1 MQQNSIARAVA
12 AVAHVTQASEQPSL
26 RTMQRRN
33 DGGDSNAELRTAL
46 KQLGEAFTEFKKT
59 NDERLEKL
67 GKGEADPLLEGK
79 LKALD
84 TKLGELEA
92 FKKNTEENLKKKNRP
107 GRDASADDET
117 VAEHK
122 SAFDGYLRKGRE
134 DGLRELEQKALNLG
148 TGEDGGFG
156 VPEELDRSIIELERD
171 LSIMRTLANVIQVGS
186 EEYKRLVNIGG
197 GGSGWVG
204 ETDARPENSTPKLA
218 QIAPFFG
225 EIYAN
230 PAITQKALDDIF
242 FDVEGWLAQELSW
255 TFDEEEGDAFVVGDG
270 TKKPK
275 GFLAYPNSAVTD
287 KAGSRPFGTLQFVTS
302 GAAAALSNPDR
313 LIDLVHSLK
322 RGYRK
327 NAVWLGNGLTLAALR
342 KLKDSEGNYLWR
354 PGLEAGAPSMLLGYR
369 YEEDEAM
376 PDIAADS
383 IPLAFGDFKRGYTI
397 ADVRGTRVLRDPF
410 TNKPY
415 VHFYTTKRV
424 GGGVMDSKA
433 IKLLKI
439 AA

>member
-1 MQQNSIARAVA
+1 MQQNPMA
-12 AVAHVTQASEQPSL
+12 AVVASSIPSL
-26 RTMQRRN
+26 RGMHRRN
-33 DGGDSNAELRTAL
+33 DNPGTEAELRTAL
-46 KQLGEAFTEFKKT
+46 KSLGEAFNEFKKT
-59 NDERLEKL
+59 NDERIEKL
-67 GKGEADPLLEGK
+67 GKGQPDPLLEGK
-79 LKALD
+79 LAAIEK
-84 TKLGELEA
+84 TMSELEG
-92 FKKNTEENLKKKNRP
+92 FKKTAEEALKRKARP
-107 GRDASADDET
+107 GLSGSGDDESVT
-117 VAEHK
+117 EHK
-122 SAFDGYLRKGRE
+122 KAFDGYLRKGRE

-156 VPEELDRSIIELERD
+156 VPEELDRNIIQLERD
-171 LSIMRTLANVIQVGS
+171 MSVMRTLANVIPVGS
-186 EEYKRLVNIGG
+186 DEYKRLVNIGG
-197 GGSGWVG
+197 SGSGWVG
-204 ETDARPENSTPKLA
+204 ETDDRPETGTPKLA

-230 PAITQKALDDIF
+230 PAITQKSLDDIF
-242 FDVEGWLAQELSW
+242 FDVEGWLSQELSW
-255 TFDEEEGDAFVVGDG
+255 EFDEKEGDSFVVGNG
-270 TKKPK
+270 TNKPK
-275 GFLAYPNSAVTD
+275 GFLAYPNSVVTD

-327 NAVWLGNGLTLAALR
+327 NAVWLGNSLTLAALR

-354 PGLEAGAPSMLLGYR
+354 PGLEAGAPGVLLGYR

-383 IPLAFGDFKRGYTI
+383 IPLSFGDFKRGYTI

>member
-1 MQQNSIARAVA
+1 MQKNPMAA
-12 AVAHVTQASEQPSL
+12 AVASALPSL
-26 RTMQRRN
+26 RGMHRRN
-33 DGGDSNAELRTAL
+33 EGGESQAELRAGI

-67 GKGEADPLLEGK
+67 GKGQADPLLEGK
-79 LKALD
+79 LAELN
-84 TKLGELEA
+84 TKLTELET
-92 FKKNTEENLKKKNRP
+92 FKKNTEENLKKRARP
-107 GRDASADDET
+107 GLSGGDIDEEASA
-117 VAEHK
+117 EHRK
-122 SAFDGYLRKGRE
+122 AFDGFLRKGRE
-134 DGLRELEQKALNLG
+134 DGLRDLEAKALNLG
-148 TGEDGGFG
+148 TDADGGFA
-156 VPEELDRSIIELERD
+156 VPEELDRNITELERNMSVMR
-171 LSIMRTLANVIQVGS
+171 SICNVVPVGS
-186 EEYKRLVNIGG
+186 EEYKKLVNIGG
-197 GGSGWVG
+197 AASGWVG
-204 ETDARPENSTPKLA
+204 ETDARPETATPKLA
-218 QIAPFFG
+218 QIAPTFG

-230 PAITQKALDDIF
+230 PAITQKALDDMF
-242 FDVEGWLAQELSW
+242 FNAEGWLADEVSW
-255 TFDEEEGDAFVVGDG
+255 EFDQKENGAFVVGDG

-275 GFLAYPNSAVTD
+275 GFLAYANSAVTD
-287 KAGSRPFGTLQFVTS
+287 KAGTRAFGTLQFVTS

-313 LIDLVHSLK
+313 LIDLVHSLR

-327 NAVWLGNGLTLAALR
+327 NAVFLGNGLTLAALR

-354 PGLEAGAPSMLLGYR
+354 PGLEAGEPGILLGYR
-369 YEEDEAM
+369 YEEEESM

-397 ADVRGTRVLRDPF
+397 ADVKGVRVLRDPF

-424 GGGVMDSKA
+424 GGGVMDSLA

>member
-1 MQQNSIARAVA
+1 MQRNQIAAPRA
-12 AVAHVTQASEQPSL
+12 AVPSL
-26 RTMQRRN
+26 REMHRRN
-33 DGGDSNAELRTAL
+33 DGGDSFGELRTGI
-46 KQLGEAFTEFKKT
+46 KQLGEAFAEFKKT
-59 NDERLEKL
+59 NDERLAKL
-67 GKGEADPLLEGK
+67 SKGETDPLLEGK
-79 LKALD
+79 LTELNQKLSDLD
-84 TKLGELEA
+84 A
-92 FKKNTEENLKKKNRP
+92 FKKNTEEALKKKARP
-107 GRDASADDET
+107 GLSGGGDGGDDET
-117 VAEHK
+117 VAAHTK
-122 SAFDGYLRKGRE
+122 AFDGYLRKGRE
-134 DGLRELEQKALNLG
+134 EGLRDLEQKALSLG

-156 VPEELDRSIIELERD
+156 VPEEVDRNIIQLERD
-171 LSIMRTLANVIQVGS
+171 MSVMRTLANVIQVGS
-186 EEYKRLVNIGG
+186 EDYKRLVNIGG

-204 ETDARPENSTPKLA
+204 ETDGRPETSTPKLA
-218 QIAPFFG
+218 QIAPYFG

-242 FDVEGWLAQELSW
+242 FDVEGWLADELSW
-255 TFDEEEGDAFVVGDG
+255 TFYEEEGDSFVVGNG

-275 GFLAYPNSAVTD
+275 GFLAYPNSAATD
-287 KAGSRPFGTLQFVTS
+287 KAGTRPFGTLQFVTS

-322 RGYRK
+322 RGYRQ
-327 NAVWLGNGLTLAALR
+327 NAVWLGNSLTLAALR

-354 PGLEAGAPSMLLGYR
+354 PGLEAGAPGVLLGYR

-383 IPLAFGDFKRGYTI
+383 IPLGFGDFKRGYTI

>member
-1 MQQNSIARAVA
+1 MQKSIIAASVA
-12 AVAHVTQASEQPSL
+12 ENAGRSLPSL
-26 RTMQRRN
+26 RNLHRR
-33 DGGDSNAELRTAL
+33 DEGGDSFAELRQGI
-46 KQLGEAFTEFKKT
+46 KQLGEAFQQFKAT
-59 NDERLEKL
+59 NDEQLEKL
-67 GKGEADPLLEGK
+67 KKGQGDPLLEGK
-79 LKALD
+79 LTELN
-84 TKLGELEA
+84 TKLSELES

-107 GRDASADDET
+107 GRDTGADDET
-117 VAEHK
+117 VTEHK

-134 DGLRELEQKALNLG
+134 DGLRDLEQKALNLG
-148 TGEDGGFG
+148 TGEDGGYG
-156 VPEELDRSIIELERD
+156 VPEELDRNIIELERD
-171 LSIMRTLANVIQVGS
+171 LSIMRSLANVISVGS

-204 ETDARPENSTPKLA
+204 ETEERSETTTPKLA

-255 TFDEEEGDAFVVGDG
+255 TFDEEEGDAYVVGDG

-287 KAGSRPFGTLQFVTS
+287 KAGTRPFGTLQFVTS
-302 GAAAALSNPDR
+302 GAATALNNPDR

-354 PGLEAGAPSMLLGYR
+354 PGLEAGEPGILLGYR
-369 YEEDEAM
+369 YEEEEAM

-433 IKLLKI
+433 IKLLKV

>member
-1 MQQNSIARAVA
+1 MQKNPMAA
-12 AVAHVTQASEQPSL
+12 AVASSIPSL
-26 RTMQRRN
+26 RDMRRRN
-33 DGGDSNAELRTAL
+33 AEPGTEAELRTAL
-46 KQLGEAFTEFKKT
+46 KSLGEAFHEFKKT
-59 NDERLEKL
+59 NDERLDKL
-67 GKGEADPLLEGK
+67 GKGQPDPLAEGK
-79 LKALD
+79 LAALEK
-84 TKLGELEA
+84 TISELEG
-92 FKKNTEENLKKKNRP
+92 FKKSTEEALKRKARP
-107 GRDASADDET
+107 GLSGGGGDDEAVT
-117 VAEHK
+117 EHK
-122 SAFDGYLRKGRE
+122 TAFDGYLRKGRE

-156 VPEELDRSIIELERD
+156 VPEELDRNIIQLERD
-171 LSIMRTLANVIQVGS
+171 MSVMRTLANVIQVGS
-186 EEYKRLVNIGG
+186 EDYKRLMNIGG

-204 ETDARPENSTPKLA
+204 ETDARPETSTPKLA

-242 FDVEGWLAQELSW
+242 FDVEAWLADELSW
-255 TFDEEEGDAFVVGDG
+255 TFDEEEGDSFVVGDG
-270 TKKPK
+270 VKKPK
-275 GFLAYPNSAVTD
+275 GYLAYPNSVVTD
-287 KAGSRPFGTLQFVTS
+287 KAGTRPFGTLQFVTS
-302 GAAAALSNPDR
+302 GAAAALSNADR

-327 NAVWLGNGLTLAALR
+327 NAVWAGNGLTLAALR
-342 KLKDSEGNYLWR
+342 KLKDSDGNYLWR
-354 PGLEAGAPSMLLGYR
+354 PGLEAGAPGVLLGYR

-383 IPLAFGDFKRGYTI
+383 IPLSFGDFKRGYTI

>member
-1 MQQNSIARAVA
+1 MQKNPMAA
-12 AVAHVTQASEQPSL
+12 AVASSIPSL
-26 RTMQRRN
+26 RGMHRRN
-33 DGGDSNAELRTAL
+33 DNPGTETELRTAL
-46 KQLGEAFTEFKKT
+46 KSLGEAFNEFKKT
-59 NDERLEKL
+59 NDERIEKL
-67 GKGEADPLLEGK
+67 SKGQPDPLLEGK
-79 LKALD
+79 LATIEK
-84 TKLGELEA
+84 TMSELEG
-92 FKKNTEENLKKKNRP
+92 FKKTAEEALKKKARP
-107 GRDASADDET
+107 GLSGGGDDET
-117 VAEHK
+117 VTEHK
-122 SAFDGYLRKGRE
+122 TAFDGYLRKGRE
-134 DGLRELEQKALNLG
+134 EGLRELEQKALNLG

-156 VPEELDRSIIELERD
+156 VPEELDRNIIQLERD
-171 LSIMRTLANVIQVGS
+171 LSVMRTLANVIQVGS

-204 ETDARPENSTPKLA
+204 ETDERPETSTPKLA

-255 TFDEEEGDAFVVGDG
+255 TFDEEEGDSFVVGNG
-270 TKKPK
+270 VKKPK
-275 GFLAYPNSAVTD
+275 GYLAYPNSAVTD
-287 KAGSRPFGTLQFVTS
+287 KAGTRPFGTLQFVTS

-327 NAVWLGNGLTLAALR
+327 NAVWVGNGLTLAALR

-354 PGLEAGAPSMLLGYR
+354 PGLEAGEPGVLLGYR